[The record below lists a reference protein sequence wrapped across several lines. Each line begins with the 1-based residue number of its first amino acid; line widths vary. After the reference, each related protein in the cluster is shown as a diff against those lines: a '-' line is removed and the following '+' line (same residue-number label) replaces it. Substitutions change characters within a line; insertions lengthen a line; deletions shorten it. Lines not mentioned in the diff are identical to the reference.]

1 MNGKRLIVI
10 ACILGALGVIIG
22 AFGAHAL
29 PNYLTEQ
36 GLTEAN
42 VLKHEA
48 NLNTGVRYHMY
59 HALAL
64 LGIGILQLQLSAR
77 VGTVAT
83 WSFLIGLLLFSGGLY
98 VWSVTSLRT
107 AVMIVPVGGLAFIIG
122 WISLAISVARSS
134 SDQG

>member
-1 MNGKRLIVI
+1 MNGKRLIMT

-22 AFGAHAL
+22 AFGAHTL
-29 PNYLTEQ
+29 PDYLTEQ
-36 GLTEAN
+36 GLAEAE

-64 LGIGILQLQLSAR
+64 MGIGILQLQLSAR

-107 AVMIVPVGGLAFIIG
+107 AVMIVPVGGVAYIIG
-122 WISLAISVARSS
+122 WISLAVSLARSS

>member
-36 GLTEAN
+36 GLAEAD

-59 HALAL
+59 HTLAL
-64 LGIGILQLQLSAR
+64 LGIGILQLHRTTTELHA
-77 VGTVAT
+77 
-83 WSFLIGLLLFSGGLY
+83 
-98 VWSVTSLRT
+98 SVD
-107 AVMIVPVGGLAFIIG
+107 P
-122 WISLAISVARSS
+122 
-134 SDQG
+134 